1 MSSTFSANTYKIGLE
16 WMVNDDVRFRAS
28 TSRDMRAPTLWDLYQ
43 QQVITSSGITDTR
56 FTDPAAPAGANTV
69 GTNQNGSVNTV
80 SGGNPNLR
88 PETSIN
94 NTLGVVFTPSF
105 IPGLT
110 ASVDYYHVKIGNA
123 IGSVG
128 GNSKPPTSSAWNR
141 TSPRPIAT

>member
-1 MSSTFSANTYKIGLE
+1 M
-16 WMVNDDVRFRAS
+16 
-28 TSRDMRAPTLWDLYQ
+28 
-43 QQVITSSGITDTR
+43 
-56 FTDPAAPAGANTV
+56 
-69 GTNQNGSVNTV
+69 GTNLNGPVNTV

-123 IGSVG
+123 IGTIG
-128 GNSKPPTSSAWNR
+128 GNSHAAYQLCLESNL
-141 TSPRPIAT
+141 TSPYCNLIAAAAGIYQYHACQLPDPDHQSESERRDELARRL